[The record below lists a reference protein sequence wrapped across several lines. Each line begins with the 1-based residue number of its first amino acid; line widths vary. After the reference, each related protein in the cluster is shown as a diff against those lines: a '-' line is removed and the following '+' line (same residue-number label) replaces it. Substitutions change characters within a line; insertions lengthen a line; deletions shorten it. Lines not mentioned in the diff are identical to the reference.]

1 MKYLA
6 DLHIHTVAS
15 GHAYSTVD
23 EIVREAREKELIVV
37 GIADHSD
44 GMPGGAPL
52 FHFHNLRAIPRE
64 IYGVTVLK
72 GAEVNIVDYEGGLD
86 LSESTLAGL
95 DFAIAS
101 LHPPCIEFAEAN
113 EVTKGLIKVMENPHI
128 KIIGHPG
135 DARYPFDVEAIV
147 LASKRTGTL
156 LEVNNASLTS
166 GSFRPG
172 VRECLVK
179 LLEFCKIHEVPI
191 IVGTDAHICY
201 AVGDFELSKNLLEE
215 VDFPQHLI
223 MNTMPDKLVEFVLRS
238 KLK

>member
-1 MKYLA
+1 MNFLA

-23 EIVREAREKELIVV
+23 EIARAAKEREMIVI
-37 GIADHSD
+37 GIADHSE

-72 GAEVNIVDYEGGLD
+72 GAEVNIIDYDGGVD
-86 LSESTLAGL
+86 LSESTLDGL

-101 LHPPCIEFAEAN
+101 LHPPCIAFADKET
-113 EVTKGLIKVMENPHI
+113 VTAGIIKVMENPHI

-135 DARYPFDVEAIV
+135 DSRYPLDVEKVV

-156 LEVNNASLTS
+156 LEVNNASLGS

-172 VRECLVK
+172 VRECLVE
-179 LLEFCKIHEVPI
+179 LLELCKVHEVPV

-201 AVGDFELSKNLLEE
+201 AVGDFDLSKELLKE
-215 VDFPQHLI
+215 VNFPERLI
-223 MNTMPDKLVEFVLRS
+223 MNTMPDKLVEFILSS

>member
-1 MKYLA
+1 MKFFA

-15 GHAYSTVD
+15 GHAYSTID
-23 EIVREAREKELIVV
+23 EIAREARDKRLIVI
-37 GIADHSD
+37 GIADHSE

-52 FHFHNLRAIPRE
+52 FHFHNLRAVPRE

-72 GAEVNIVDYEGGLD
+72 GAEVNIIDYDGTVDLND
-86 LSESTLAGL
+86 DTLKGL

-101 LHPPCIEFAEAN
+101 LHPPCIDFAEADQ
-113 EVTKGLIKVMENPHI
+113 VTAGLLKAMENPYV

-135 DARYPFDVEAIV
+135 DSRYPFDVEAVV

-156 LEVNNASLTS
+156 LEVNNASLTPD
-166 GSFRPG
+166 SFRPG
-172 VRECLVK
+172 VRECLVE
-179 LLEFCKIHEVPI
+179 LLGLCKQHDVPV

-201 AVGDFELSKNLLEE
+201 AVGDFELA
-215 VDFPQHLI
+215 VDFLKEIDFPERLI
-223 MNTMPDKLVEFVLRS
+223 MNTMPDKLVEFLLSS